1 MGIKLRGR
9 VGSTLMWAGRTF
21 GIGTTRIPFGVLRG
35 RRWQFNSSVPSCAF
49 GIYEQHIAAVLQ
61 SRLRKRGVFFD
72 IGANV
77 GYYTLFA
84 STLIGNSGKV
94 VAFEPE
100 PENMRM
106 LEEHIKINGCTNVIP
121 VQKALSD
128 APDILLFDGTKR
140 SMCKLSDSGNIK
152 VECTTLD
159 TFILESGVSP
169 EILKMDIEGAEIRAL
184 RGADNCLSEIRPEI
198 ILSVHDGLLGTC
210 LDILSGYDYSVE
222 RLSPDDLYC
231 VPREREIR
239 VSSN

>member
-1 MGIKLRGR
+1 
-9 VGSTLMWAGRTF
+9 
-21 GIGTTRIPFGVLRG
+21 
-35 RRWQFNSSVPSCAF
+35 
-49 GIYEQHIAAVLQ
+49 
-61 SRLRKRGVFFD
+61 
-72 IGANV
+72 
-77 GYYTLFA
+77 
-84 STLIGNSGKV
+84 
-94 VAFEPE
+94 
-100 PENMRM
+100 
-106 LEEHIKINGCTNVIP
+106 

-159 TFILESGVSP
+159 AFILENRVSP
-169 EILKMDIEGAEIRAL
+169 EIMKMDIEGAEVRAL

-210 LDILSGYDYSVE
+210 LDILSEYDYSVE

-231 VPREREIR
+231 VPREREVR